1 MRPSLLVLINKMDDE
16 AGQTKATWHRIV
28 RDSREHLAFDSL
40 QQREQLR
47 ALRIHAHGL
56 GVASD
61 DKKNLTLC
69 RPPFLLG
76 QLASLYVSQK

>member
-1 MRPSLLVLINKMDDE
+1 MDYE
-16 AGQTKATWHRIV
+16 AGQSKATWHRV
-28 RDSREHLAFDSL
+28 ARDGQEHLAFDSL

-56 GVASD
+56 GVAPD
-61 DKKNLTLC
+61 DKKNVTLC